1 ALHSRHTTLF
11 RSRHRRQR
19 RHERNDRRYRRRGRQ
34 QPLAASP
41 KQSAHER
48 SAAALRRPSAR
59 AFARLRGIAQRP
71 RARLG
76 YPRAMRVPGR
86 LAIPVVVVLLA
97 LAAWW
102 AWSAHE
108 ARSQQRAIAALV
120 TEASAE
126 MRNWLEATPTQEHV
140 IAAESRLEALAD
152 MRTSQRE
159 EFARAAELYLVGARA
174 LAQRQV
180 DAARLAAQA
189 QASER
194 ALAAHM
200 AGAARRSPGWIREAT
215 EL

>member
-1 ALHSRHTTLF
+1 
-11 RSRHRRQR
+11 
-19 RHERNDRRYRRRGRQ
+19 
-34 QPLAASP
+34 
-41 KQSAHER
+41 
-48 SAAALRRPSAR
+48 
-59 AFARLRGIAQRP
+59 
-71 RARLG
+71 
-76 YPRAMRVPGR
+76 MRVPGR

-102 AWSAHE
+102 AWSARE

-215 EL
+215 ELRRRMSEAYGDLYRTEEAVAEIAASMPEAASRLAPYMPRSSIPGESAFRAAQKRAEARAEAARAKQQSGGS

>member
-1 ALHSRHTTLF
+1 
-11 RSRHRRQR
+11 
-19 RHERNDRRYRRRGRQ
+19 
-34 QPLAASP
+34 
-41 KQSAHER
+41 
-48 SAAALRRPSAR
+48 
-59 AFARLRGIAQRP
+59 
-71 RARLG
+71 
-76 YPRAMRVPGR
+76 MRVPGR

-102 AWSAHE
+102 AWSARE

-215 EL
+215 ELRRRMSEAYGDLYRTEEAVAEIAASMPEAASRLAPYMPRSSILGESAFRAAQKRAEARAEAARAKQQSGGS